1 MIYIYLE
8 SETPTEKK
16 FTNEADFIKT
26 FIEVVFSKKYNKDF
40 VIIGFNG
47 YKNLEK
53 QYNKLKEHEEDDY
66 KNLVIF
72 DSDFPVTGDGFSTRK
87 QYLEDLKEK
96 FKIEFELFLYPN
108 NKDDGIFE
116 NLHEQI
122 VNQKH
127 QEVIEYFKEY
137 ESKLKNS
144 VDEDGNCPYET
155 PDQKARM
162 YAYISAFKRSLQE
175 KELFKNR
182 HQWSFKNKDYWDLR
196 ANALIPLKQFL
207 SQFFE

>member
-1 MIYIYLE
+1 MM
-8 SETPTEKK
+8 
-16 FTNEADFIKT
+16 
-26 FIEVVFSKKYNKDF
+26 VFL
-40 VIIGFNG
+40 
-47 YKNLEK
+47 KNL
-53 QYNKLKEHEEDDY
+53 L
-66 KNLVIF
+66 
-72 DSDFPVTGDGFSTRK
+72 
-87 QYLEDLKEK
+87 
-96 FKIEFELFLYPN
+96 
-108 NKDDGIFE
+108 
-116 NLHEQI
+116 EQI

>member
-8 SETPTEKK
+8 TETPTEKK

-26 FIEVVFSKKYNKDF
+26 FIEVVFSKEYNKDF

-53 QYNKLKEHEEDDY
+53 QYNKLKEHEENDY

-72 DSDFPVTGDGFSTRK
+72 DSDFPVTGGGFSTRK

-116 NLHEQI
+116 NLLEQI

-137 ESKLKNS
+137 ESKLKNLLMRM
-144 VDEDGNCPYET
+144 ET
-155 PDQKARM
+155 VLMRLQIKRQECMLILVLLNVLYRKKSYLKID
-162 YAYISAFKRSLQE
+162 ISGV
-175 KELFKNR
+175 
-182 HQWSFKNKDYWDLR
+182 
-196 ANALIPLKQFL
+196 LKIKIIGI
-207 SQFFE
+207 